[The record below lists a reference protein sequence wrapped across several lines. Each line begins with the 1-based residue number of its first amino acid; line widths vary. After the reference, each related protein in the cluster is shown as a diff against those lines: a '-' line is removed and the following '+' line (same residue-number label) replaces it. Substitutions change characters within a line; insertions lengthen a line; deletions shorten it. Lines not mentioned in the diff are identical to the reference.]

1 MLSNFFTNAVK
12 RYALK
17 NWRLY
22 SFKEEWLTIIL
33 LVLLTKIA
41 TSVVSVFSGYCYLD
55 NIFYGLFMSEN
66 LSKIVTVFALVV
78 IECLNAL
85 FLAKFFKFLLRFD
98 NLKWIF
104 PLLLSVGLFALSF
117 IISTNGIAIYTAG
130 KVDLSKNIDSK
141 YITEIEFVNSE
152 FADQKNT
159 ILAHID
165 DIKANPTEWKDG
177 RRCVL
182 SAAQLAEIR
191 QCYDDI
197 TELTK
202 NKDLKIK
209 ELNTAK
215 LHELHDNKTNT
226 ENEANKYYVYV
237 AAIMFVQLVASMALW
252 FFWCKISGEEDPE
265 TNKVEAVE
273 RGLMQIESTVDNCIN
288 TRIDTKL
295 DVLQTIYS
303 KIAAENDKKLTA
315 TAEKTTGKQPQ
326 KTPKIIGF
334 DSVKNSVTD
343 TEKNADTLGVSDVK
357 LTPVTASVN
366 ASTVCVECGKTL
378 TQSQI
383 VRRARFCCASCRV
396 KNYNRTHS
404 DKPIIINDN
413 NLKH

>member
-1 MLSNFFTNAVK
+1 MLLSNFFTNAVK

-85 FLAKFFKFLLRFD
+85 FLAKFFKFLLRFN

-130 KVDLSKNIDSK
+130 KVDLTKNIDSK
-141 YITEIEFVNSE
+141 YITEIEIVNSE

-226 ENEANKYYVYV
+226 ENEANKYYIYV

-315 TAEKTTGKQPQ
+315 TADKTTEKQPQ

-334 DSVKNSVTD
+334 DSVKNSVAG

-366 ASTVCVECGKTL
+366 ASAVCVECGKTL

-396 KNYNRTHS
+396 KNYNRTHDKQINIS
-404 DKPIIINDN
+404 DS

>member
-1 MLSNFFTNAVK
+1 MTHFLTNAVK

-22 SFKEEWLTIIL
+22 SFKEEWFSIIA
-33 LVLLTKIA
+33 LVLITKLA

-55 NIFYGLFMSEN
+55 NIFFGLFAAEN

-78 IECLNAL
+78 IELLNAL
-85 FLAKFFKFLLRFD
+85 FLAKFFKFLLRFN

-117 IISTNGIAIYTAG
+117 IISTNGIALYTAG
-130 KVDLSKNIDSK
+130 KVDLTKNIDSK
-141 YITEIEFVNSE
+141 YFTEIQVVNSDYVE
-152 FADQKNT
+152 QKKT
-159 ILAHID
+159 ILDHIN

-182 SAAQLAEIR
+182 SSAQLAEIR
-191 QCYDDI
+191 SCYDNI

-202 NKDLKIK
+202 NKDLKLK
-209 ELNTAK
+209 ELQTAK
-215 LHELHDNKTNT
+215 AHELHDNKTNT

-237 AAIMFVQLVASMALW
+237 AAIMFIQLVASMALW
-252 FFWCKISGEEDPE
+252 FFWSKISGEEDPE
-265 TNKVEAVE
+265 TNKIECVE
-273 RGLMQIESTVDNCIN
+273 RGLTQIENTVDNCIN
-288 TRIDTKL
+288 KRIDTKL

-303 KIAAENDKKLTA
+303 KIAAENDKAILTTAA
-315 TAEKTTGKQPQ
+315 TKTTEKTTQ

-334 DSVKNSVTD
+334 DSVKN
-343 TEKNADTLGVSDVK
+343 TETEPENNAYTRGVSDVK
-357 LTPVTASVN
+357 LTPLTSTLN
-366 ASTVCVECGKTL
+366 ASAVCAECGKQL
-378 TQSQI
+378 TPSQI

-396 KNYNRTHS
+396 KNYNRTHDKQINIS
-404 DKPIIINDN
+404 DS